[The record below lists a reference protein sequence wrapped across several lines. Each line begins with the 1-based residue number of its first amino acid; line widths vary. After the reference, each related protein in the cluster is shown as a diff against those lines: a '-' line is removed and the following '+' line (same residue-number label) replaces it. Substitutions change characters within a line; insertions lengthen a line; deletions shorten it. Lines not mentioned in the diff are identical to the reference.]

1 MLEHPAESINNLLI
15 LLGFQQQERKMEK
28 NFKQCIV
35 KKNHEY
41 FSVFIPTS
49 LAVVGDIITLV
60 TKGEVEIM
68 AAFPIFNL
76 EERQLR
82 V

>member
-1 MLEHPAESINNLLI
+1 
-15 LLGFQQQERKMEK
+15 MEK
-28 NFKQCIV
+28 NFKQCVV

-41 FSVFIPTS
+41 FSVFVPAS
-49 LAVVGDIITLV
+49 LAVVGDMITLA
-60 TKGEVEIM
+60 TKGEVEII
-68 AAFPIFNL
+68 AAFPIIDL

>member
-1 MLEHPAESINNLLI
+1 
-15 LLGFQQQERKMEK
+15 MEK

-41 FSVFIPTS
+41 FSVFVPAS
-49 LAVVGDIITLV
+49 LAIVGGVITLT

-68 AAFPIFNL
+68 AAFPIINL